1 MGYKKY
7 LSKKQLAVIEDLFSS
22 NLDEG
27 SVLEKHKVS
36 RHVYNKWLLDKTFS
50 AEVERR
56 MKLAYRQSELI
67 IAQYAS
73 VAAAKLVELT
83 ESERE
88 ETARRA
94 CLDIIGLPKLSIKE
108 AEKLKGAVS
117 ESKKPVSKLPKK
129 VARRLLAVL
138 AEEKNV

>member
-1 MGYKKY
+1 MAYKKY

-27 SVLEKHKVS
+27 GVLQKHKVT
-36 RHVYNKWLLDKTFS
+36 RHIYNKWLLDETFG

-56 MKLAYRQSELI
+56 MQLAYRQSELI

-83 ESERE
+83 DSEKE
-88 ETARRA
+88 ETARKA
-94 CLDIIGLPKLSIKE
+94 CLDIIGLPKLSVKE
-108 AEKLKGAVS
+108 AEKLKGAVP
-117 ESKKPVSKLPKK
+117 ESKKPVNKLPKR

-138 AEEKNV
+138 AED